1 MIEISRGIRTIREK
15 SDGADGSRPND
26 GTGSDALLS
35 AVVEAAPAVA
45 EGGKKKRKKD
55 DGDEKKA
62 PRPRSFYNDF
72 VASKMAEL
80 KQSQPGLPQREA
92 FTEVAKMWALDP
104 KNPKNIGEGAGEA
117 EAGDEEVSD
126 AAAVSEQPQAATVE
140 TAQEQKDTPANAK
153 APTQTEEAKTSIPI
167 ASTAP
172 PPKSQ
177 TPPVPAEKDKSKP
190 AKETKKEKEAKK

>member
-80 KQSQPGLPQREA
+80 KQSVRTLHKRKFIFVPEWDKLHFVHIDRR
-92 FTEVAKMWALDP
+92 
-104 KNPKNIGEGAGEA
+104 
-117 EAGDEEVSD
+117 
-126 AAAVSEQPQAATVE
+126 SEL
-140 TAQEQKDTPANAK
+140 
-153 APTQTEEAKTSIPI
+153 
-167 ASTAP
+167 
-172 PPKSQ
+172 
-177 TPPVPAEKDKSKP
+177 VPECLA
-190 AKETKKEKEAKK
+190 